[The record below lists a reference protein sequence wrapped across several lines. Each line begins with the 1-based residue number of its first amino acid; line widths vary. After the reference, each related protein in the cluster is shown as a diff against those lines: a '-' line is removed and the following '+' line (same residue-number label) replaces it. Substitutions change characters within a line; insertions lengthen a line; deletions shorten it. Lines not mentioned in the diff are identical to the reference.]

1 MTFQITKG
9 SANALMNVRV
19 TVKHLSEVE
28 GGILQSCYLPEVC
41 SGPRVFF
48 SAVTVELMF
57 FRIVIYFYEC
67 VC

>member
-1 MTFQITKG
+1 MTFQITEG

-41 SGPRVFF
+41 SGLSVFF
-48 SAVTVELMF
+48 QQ
-57 FRIVIYFYEC
+57 
-67 VC
+67 